1 MKPQS
6 SRSAFCE
13 YHADSGRGSG
23 NERAICILLT
33 QPDDV
38 LAKNDNFVLD
48 QLSAC
53 GLDSA
58 IGLYFYRFR
67 NTINPFIKI
76 GECTRKDGISVRFQ
90 RGWHGTEKY
99 ADTYLCKKTKSGYV
113 DSELLKQI
121 RSISSL
127 NPAYFIFYE
136 HQTLNSHPKID
147 EMYAYRLHKRLFGRG
162 TASPERMNSNPL
174 LARSLIWHRSA
185 FQEAVRGVLPDG
197 SSYPSGNDD

>member
-1 MKPQS
+1 MMPQS

-53 GLDSA
+53 GLGSA
-58 IGLYFYRFR
+58 IGLYFYRFK
-67 NTINPFIKI
+67 NTTNPFIKI

-99 ADTYLCKKTKSGYV
+99 ADTYLRKKTKSGYV

-121 RSISSL
+121 RTISSL
-127 NPAYFIFYE
+127 NPRISSSTSIRLA
-136 HQTLNSHPKID
+136 TLIRRSTRCMRTDCISDSSAEALP
-147 EMYAYRLHKRLFGRG
+147 ALRG
-162 TASPERMNSNPL
+162 
-174 LARSLIWHRSA
+174 
-185 FQEAVRGVLPDG
+185 
-197 SSYPSGNDD
+197 